1 LLKHPE
7 GLTVKEISNSLK
19 ITEYSIRFAL
29 NMMVETGYIKKY
41 LIQSQR
47 LYKLNEEK
55 LNE

>member
-55 LNE
+55 IK